1 MQARKMVTF
10 LAVGVIAVAIGA
22 ASAFATV
29 YAGPKTWL
37 QGWDQDGPYD
47 TPSYRFD
54 IDGMGD
60 KNSNSDSRVAFIDSN
75 GTWHAS
81 YTDNA
86 INTITQEPN
95 YNYQKKPYCKNNSS
109 NVYVA
114 TCVYY

>member
-1 MQARKMVTF
+1 MLTVF
-10 LAVGVIAVAIGA
+10 VILATAACLGA

-47 TPSYRFD
+47 TPGYRFD

-60 KNSNSDSRVAFIDSN
+60 KSEARSSRVAFIDSS

-81 YTDNA
+81 YTDDA
-86 INTITQEPN
+86 WNTITQEPN
-95 YNYQKKPYCKNNSS
+95 YNHQKEPYCKNNSS
-109 NVYVA
+109 YVYVA